1 MSPSMPSPVI
11 IYRYDASPYSV
22 KIDNI
27 LILKN
32 ITHQKVNVSPVLP
45 RPEITDLLGITYRRI
60 PILAIGND
68 VYCDTSLI
76 ASALER
82 RFPSSAGY
90 GTIFPRSKDS
100 GATDTGAIK
109 IFAKLYESTIFPTA
123 SGLLPWEA
131 LPKAFL
137 DDRSSYIGGPI
148 DVKAMTALQGKSLTT
163 LSSHLALLEEQLNDG
178 REWLFNSELPS
189 LADITVHFIFT
200 WVKKI
205 GVRPAKSLV
214 DTSNFPRTLSWL
226 TRISDYLQSRQTGQ
240 AAVQSI
246 TGDHAAKTIV
256 SAAHEPYN
264 VVGFNNQEAGY
275 LGLKLNDY
283 VQIAPDDTGKKFST
297 VGKLVG
303 FNKEETVIEVQGS
316 EGLLRCHFPRLVYT
330 VTNIR
335 PHKL

>member
-32 ITHQKVNVSPVLP
+32 IPHQKVNVSPVLP

-68 VYCDTSLI
+68 VQTPLASLI

-148 DVKAMTALQGKSLTT
+148 DVKAMTALQGKLLTT

-189 LADITVHFIFT
+189 LADITVHFILT
-200 WVKKI
+200 WVKKV
-205 GVRPAKSLV
+205 G
-214 DTSNFPRTLSWL
+214 WL

-240 AAVQSI
+240 AAVQGI

-256 SAAHEPYN
+256 SSAHEPYN
-264 VVGFNNQEAGY
+264 VVGFNNQEAGH

-283 VQIAPDDTGKKFST
+283 VQIAPDDTGT
-297 VGKLVG
+297 
-303 FNKEETVIEVQGS
+303 
-316 EGLLRCHFPRLVYT
+316 LLIYEARW
-330 VTNIR
+330 
-335 PHKL
+335 